1 MKDFSEF
8 LMEKRIRKKFL
19 SYSLDRQDEII
30 DRINREKFKKMDKEA
45 DEDLEDMVKNPQN
58 YFWY

>member
-1 MKDFSEF
+1 MKDFSEL
-8 LMEKRIRKKFL
+8 LMDKRIRKKFL

-30 DRINREKFKKMDKEA
+30 DRINREKFKKMDKDA
-45 DEDLEDMVKNPQN
+45 DKQLEDMVKNPQN

>member
-8 LMEKRIRKKFL
+8 LMEKKIRKKFL

-45 DEDLEDMVKNPQN
+45 DEHLEDMVKNPQN

>member
-1 MKDFSEF
+1 MKDFSEL
-8 LMEKRIRKKFL
+8 LMDKRIRKKFL

-30 DRINREKFKKMDKEA
+30 DRINREKFKKMDKDA
-45 DEDLEDMVKNPQN
+45 DKHLEDMVKNPQN

>member
-8 LMEKRIRKKFL
+8 LKNEKAKKKFL

-30 DRINREKFKKMDKEA
+30 DRINRERFKKMEKHLEWCS
-45 DEDLEDMVKNPQN
+45 EDYEKNPHK
-58 YFWY
+58 YYVL